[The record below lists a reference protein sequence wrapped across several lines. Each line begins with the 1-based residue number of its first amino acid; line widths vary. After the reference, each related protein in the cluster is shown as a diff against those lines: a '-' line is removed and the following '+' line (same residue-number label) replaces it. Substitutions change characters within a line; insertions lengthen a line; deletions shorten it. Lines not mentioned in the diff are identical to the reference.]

1 VKVFGVNQINPTI
14 SVGSVKNSKSLGK
27 DTFLKLLVT
36 QLENQNPL
44 NPMNNTQ
51 FVSQMAQFTA
61 LEQTT
66 NLANSFSNFEKTF
79 SSSMQLQAASL
90 VGKKVSLQSNNL
102 DVISGK
108 AGTVSFNLP
117 QSALTYVK
125 FFDSNG
131 NVVDVE
137 KLGWLNAG
145 NHNYVWPAT
154 NSNGIQV
161 PDGTYNYEID
171 AIQKNGTQLQLSGV
185 KTGKISEVKFE
196 NGQIYVTVNGVDY
209 PLSSIKS
216 VSDT

>member
-1 VKVFGVNQINPTI
+1 MFGVNRINPTI

-171 AIQKNGTQLQLSGV
+171 AIQKNGAQLQLSGV

-209 PLSSIKS
+209 PLSSVKS